1 MAETTAVSGG
11 PDPAADSGP
20 WDAVPPPPRLPAED
34 HPPGP
39 AALYEPPPA
48 PPAAPAP
55 VPAPVP
61 APAPVTASVSGAAQ
75 PVGQAPAP
83 PPARPA
89 APPVPPT
96 GWTLTGLPAA
106 GVLSSATPPP
116 FPVQSAAPVAAAVG
130 AGGVAAAGGT
140 GGLGAAPRGR
150 ILVIEGG
157 YGTSGRRTWGR
168 GGPTQAP
175 VLSAMLAAV
184 SPQVLLAAD
193 AVDAVH
199 LPGAG
204 DPHTVLAH
212 LRAAS
217 RHPGPLL
224 IHLGG
229 HVVADKR
236 GGQLQLTL
244 RDAKQDGLPWAAIA
258 AELSHRP
265 AEWQTLVIADLSA
278 DQNAWPYL
286 QGTVSPLSEGIP
298 LWAVVS
304 PDPEQIGTFTRALIE
319 ALHGGRPGAGEV
331 LAPEQLRQQVYS
343 VLRPDVVIL
352 ATHAPDRPFFRNTAR
367 RGDGLPAEVPP
378 VPASLASS
386 VPVSSVSSVQAAGA
400 VPSDMSSP
408 PAPPLPRP
416 GEPRDA
422 VPEWP
427 VPAPATVPAPPAG
440 APVAAGG
447 PVSLVKPGVPPT
459 PPRPTRPVSLLKA
472 GGTVAAPGVTLLKP
486 VPADAVPE
494 DSTPTAGV
502 TLLKSR
508 PEPADEAVAEPEFPQ
523 EEAVVASEA
532 AEEPEAEAEAEAET
546 AYEFEPEPEPEPEV
560 EVEPEPEPE
569 PEVEVEVE
577 AASEAAE
584 EPGTAEEPGEAV
596 PVEPAPTD
604 EAPVE
609 EEPVDVVPAEEAAAD
624 ELPADA
630 APQDEV
636 PTDEVPVDA
645 TTDAPSADEAPAPA
659 PDDTPVEATAEA
671 TAEAPA
677 DEDGAA
683 GPPRAD
689 YREVI
694 GRIVRSADAGDHAAA
709 TDLAFALELE
719 AIAEHGAVS
728 EPVLQVRQ
736 VRAHVCRLAGR
747 TAEAADIYREVALT
761 LLRSQGPDH
770 PETQRAATNAEACWR
785 AITDRAEAIRIAPE
799 IIELRAYLP
808 GADGR
813 KLRAAERYLAQLA
826 ATG

>member
-11 PDPAADSGP
+11 PEPSADSGP
-20 WDAVPPPPRLPAED
+20 WDAVPPQPAGRPEE

-48 PPAAPAP
+48 PPLPPAAFTAP
-55 VPAPVP
+55 VP
-61 APAPVTASVSGAAQ
+61 
-75 PVGQAPAP
+75 PAP
-83 PPARPA
+83 PVA
-89 APPVPPT
+89 PT

-106 GVLSSATPPP
+106 GAQPQ
-116 FPVQSAAPVAAAVG
+116 VQPQAPAPSAAAVP
-130 AGGVAAAGGT
+130 AAPAAPSAP

-157 YGTSGRRTWGR
+157 YGNSGRRTWGR
-168 GGPTQAP
+168 GGPAQAP

-199 LPGAG
+199 LPGAS

-224 IHLGG
+224 VHLGG

-244 RDAKQDGLPWAAIA
+244 RDARQDGLPWQAIA

-286 QGTVSPLSEGIP
+286 QGTVSPLTEGIP

-352 ATHAPDRPFFRNTAR
+352 ATHTPDRPVFRNTAR
-367 RGDGLPAEVPP
+367 RGEAPVADVVLPLPEALP
-378 VPASLASS
+378 VAD
-386 VPVSSVSSVQAAGA
+386 A
-400 VPSDMSSP
+400 VPSELP
-408 PAPPLPRP
+408 LPLPAVAPLPLPLPRQA
-416 GEPRDA
+416 EPQDA
-422 VPEWP
+422 V
-427 VPAPATVPAPPAG
+427 AG
-440 APVAAGG
+440 RAPVAPAPLPVTPVGG

-459 PPRPTRPVSLLKA
+459 PPRPSRPVSLRKA
-472 GGTVAAPGVTLLKP
+472 GEQ
-486 VPADAVPE
+486 PADTASGVSLHKPAGAAVTATATAAADAASSAE
-494 DSTPTAGV
+494 EASAAGV
-502 TLLKSR
+502 TLRKAR
-508 PEPADEAVAEPEFPQ
+508 PEDAEP
-523 EEAVVASEA
+523 
-532 AEEPEAEAEAEAET
+532 
-546 AYEFEPEPEPEPEV
+546 
-560 EVEPEPEPE
+560 
-569 PEVEVEVE
+569 VE
-577 AASEAAE
+577 AAGTAVGATGVGEPTEPTETVEPVE
-584 EPGTAEEPGEAV
+584 EPRDAVPDESGPTAEAPQDAV
-596 PVEPAPTD
+596 PTDAVPADVAPTDVEPAA
-604 EAPVE
+604 E
-609 EEPVDVVPAEEAAAD
+609 VPAA
-624 ELPADA
+624 
-630 APQDEV
+630 EV
-636 PTDEVPVDA
+636 PTDAVPA
-645 TTDAPSADEAPAPA
+645 
-659 PDDTPVEATAEA
+659 
-671 TAEAPA
+671 AEAPA
-677 DEDGAA
+677 DQPPAPAEAPAA
-683 GPPRAD
+683 NAPRED

-747 TAEAADIYREVALT
+747 TAEAAGIYREVALT
-761 LLRSQGPDH
+761 LLRSQGADH
-770 PETQRAATNAEACWR
+770 QETQRAATNAEACWR
-785 AITDRAEAIRIAPE
+785 SIADRAEAIRIAPE
-799 IIELRAYLP
+799 IIELRAFLP
-808 GADGR
+808 GPDNR

-826 ATG
+826 AAAPVVADQG

>member
-11 PDPAADSGP
+11 PEPAADSGP
-20 WDAVPPPPRLPAED
+20 WDAVPPQPAHRPAEE

-48 PPAAPAP
+48 PPAPP
-55 VPAPVP
+55 VPPVSAPL
-61 APAPVTASVSGAAQ
+61 TS
-75 PVGQAPAP
+75 
-83 PPARPA
+83 
-89 APPVPPT
+89 APPVAPT

-106 GVLSSATPPP
+106 GAGPQAPASAPQPAA
-116 FPVQSAAPVAAAVG
+116 FPGAPAP
-130 AGGVAAAGGT
+130 AGP
-140 GGLGAAPRGR
+140 GGLGTAPRGR

-157 YGTSGRRTWGR
+157 YGNSGRRTWGR
-168 GGPTQAP
+168 GGPAQAP

-224 IHLGG
+224 VHLGG

-244 RDAKQDGLPWAAIA
+244 RDAKQDGLPWQAVA

-343 VLRPDVVIL
+343 VLRPDVIIL
-352 ATHAPDRPFFRNTAR
+352 ATHVPDRPVFRNTAR
-367 RGDGLPAEVPP
+367 RGEAPMAEVPLP
-378 VPASLASS
+378 VADRL
-386 VPVSSVSSVQAAGA
+386 PVTDALPVR
-400 VPSDMSSP
+400 DTP
-408 PAPPLPRP
+408 PVTDAQPVWEERPVAEADVNVLPPLPSRT
-416 GEPRDA
+416 EPQDA
-422 VPEWP
+422 VVERARAAAAPLP
-427 VPAPATVPAPPAG
+427 VT
-440 APVAAGG
+440 PVGG
-447 PVSLVKPGVPPT
+447 PVNLVKPGVPPT
-459 PPRPTRPVSLLKA
+459 PPRPSRPVSLLKA
-472 GGTVAAPGVTLLKP
+472 GEQPAEAAANVSLDKPGS
-486 VPADAVPE
+486 ADAVP
-494 DSTPTAGV
+494 STAETVPPAGV
-502 TLLKSR
+502 TLRK
-508 PEPADEAVAEPEFPQ
+508 AQ
-523 EEAVVASEA
+523 
-532 AEEPEAEAEAEAET
+532 
-546 AYEFEPEPEPEPEV
+546 PEPELEPES
-560 EVEPEPEPE
+560 ELEPAGDASEDAAGTA
-569 PEVEVEVE
+569 VVVE
-577 AASEAAE
+577 AEGAATETATETVAE
-584 EPGTAEEPGEAV
+584 EVAEVPRDAV
-596 PVEPAPTD
+596 
-604 EAPVE
+604 
-609 EEPVDVVPAEEAAAD
+609 
-624 ELPADA
+624 PADA
-630 APQDEV
+630 APLEAAV
-636 PTDEVPVDA
+636 
-645 TTDAPSADEAPAPA
+645 APRE
-659 PDDTPVEATAEA
+659 
-671 TAEAPA
+671 
-677 DEDGAA
+677 
-683 GPPRAD
+683 D

-747 TAEAADIYREVALT
+747 PAEAADIYREVALT
-761 LLRSQGPDH
+761 LLRSQGADH
-770 PETQRAATNAEACWR
+770 PETQQAATNAEACWR
-785 AITDRAEAIRIAPE
+785 SIADRAEAVRIAPE
-799 IIELRAYLP
+799 IIELRAFLP
-808 GADGR
+808 GRDNR
-813 KLRAAERYLAQLA
+813 KLRAAERYLAQLVA
-826 ATG
+826 AAPAVADQA

>member
-11 PDPAADSGP
+11 PEPTADSGP
-20 WDAVPPPPRLPAED
+20 WDAVPPPPARQPAEE

-39 AALYEPPPA
+39 AALYEPPPV
-48 PPAAPAP
+48 PP
-55 VPAPVP
+55 
-61 APAPVTASVSGAAQ
+61 
-75 PVGQAPAP
+75 
-83 PPARPA
+83 

-106 GVLSSATPPP
+106 GAAVPGAAAATAGPAPASP
-116 FPVQSAAPVAAAVG
+116 APVS
-130 AGGVAAAGGT
+130 AGSTPTGP

-157 YGTSGRRTWGR
+157 YGNSGRRTWGR
-168 GGPTQAP
+168 GGAAQAP

-224 IHLGG
+224 VHLGG

-244 RDAKQDGLPWAAIA
+244 RDAKQDGLPWQAVA

-352 ATHAPDRPFFRNTAR
+352 ATHAPDRPVFRNTAR
-367 RGDGLPAEVPP
+367 RGEAPVADVLLPLPDAPP
-378 VPASLASS
+378 VADLPPVADAVPSLPRRAAPQDAVVERAAAAAVEAGAAASVEAAAPVPTTPVGGPASLI
-386 VPVSSVSSVQAAGA
+386 
-400 VPSDMSSP
+400 
-408 PAPPLPRP
+408 
-416 GEPRDA
+416 
-422 VPEWP
+422 
-427 VPAPATVPAPPAG
+427 
-440 APVAAGG
+440 
-447 PVSLVKPGVPPT
+447 KPGVPPT
-459 PPRPTRPVSLLKA
+459 PPRASRPVSLLKA
-472 GGTVAAPGVTLLKP
+472 GEQPAEAEPNVRLSKGG
-486 VPADAVPE
+486 PADAVPSVAE
-494 DSTPTAGV
+494 AEPAAGV
-502 TLLKSR
+502 TLRKAQ
-508 PEPADEAVAEPEFPQ
+508 PETSDTDVLEEDAEDAVGGATEDAAVAEEPQDEVPVDEVPQDAVPEDE
-523 EEAVVASEA
+523 EEA
-532 AEEPEAEAEAEAET
+532 PQ
-546 AYEFEPEPEPEPEV
+546 
-560 EVEPEPEPE
+560 
-569 PEVEVEVE
+569 
-577 AASEAAE
+577 
-584 EPGTAEEPGEAV
+584 
-596 PVEPAPTD
+596 
-604 EAPVE
+604 
-609 EEPVDVVPAEEAAAD
+609 DVVPAD
-624 ELPADA
+624 EV
-630 APQDEV
+630 PQDEV
-636 PTDEVPVDA
+636 PTDAVAAEDAVPS
-645 TTDAPSADEAPAPA
+645 DAPPPPPAPA
-659 PDDTPVEATAEA
+659 AV
-671 TAEAPA
+671 APR
-677 DEDGAA
+677 E
-683 GPPRAD
+683 D

-761 LLRSQGPDH
+761 LLRSQGADH

-785 AITDRAEAIRIAPE
+785 SIADRAEALRIAPE
-799 IIELRAYLP
+799 IIELRAFLP
-808 GADGR
+808 GPDNR

-826 ATG
+826 ATPAAADRA

>member
-11 PDPAADSGP
+11 PEPAADSGP
-20 WDAVPPPPRLPAED
+20 WDAVPPPPVRRPAEE

-48 PPAAPAP
+48 PPAPP
-55 VPAPVP
+55 VVPP
-61 APAPVTASVSGAAQ
+61 APAGSGPAPAASVPGASL
-75 PVGQAPAP
+75 PPAP
-83 PPARPA
+83 PPGASLPPAPPA
-89 APPVPPT
+89 APT

-106 GVLSSATPPP
+106 G
-116 FPVQSAAPVAAAVG
+116 APSHAAA
-130 AGGVAAAGGT
+130 AAAQAQAPGSGPAT
-140 GGLGAAPRGR
+140 GPGGLGASPRGR

-157 YGTSGRRTWGR
+157 YGNSGRRTWGR
-168 GGPTQAP
+168 GGPAQAP

-199 LPGAG
+199 LPGAS

-224 IHLGG
+224 VHLGG

-244 RDAKQDGLPWAAIA
+244 RDAKQDGLPWQAIA

-319 ALHGGRPGAGEV
+319 ALHGGRPGAGDV

-352 ATHAPDRPFFRNTAR
+352 ATHSPDRPVFRNTAR
-367 RGDGLPAEVPP
+367 RGEAQPVDALLPVADALPLADAA
-378 VPASLASS
+378 PAA
-386 VPVSSVSSVQAAGA
+386 
-400 VPSDMSSP
+400 
-408 PAPPLPRP
+408 
-416 GEPRDA
+416 
-422 VPEWP
+422 
-427 VPAPATVPAPPAG
+427 PAPATVPPLPRQAG
-440 APVAAGG
+440 PRDAVAAVERASAAAAVPETAAASAVASVVAEVSVPTTPVGG
-447 PVSLVKPGVPPT
+447 PVSLIKPGVPPT
-459 PPRPTRPVSLLKA
+459 PPRPSRPVSLKKA
-472 GGTVAAPGVTLLKP
+472 GEEPVEAPSSVSLRKVLPAAAVAEPADAAPSAGVTLRKARP
-486 VPADAVPE
+486 EAPEAGSAAAEVPAAPVDEDGSVAEAVEDGVVDVTEQVDEVVDETTDEAAEESRDEVPADAP
-494 DSTPTAGV
+494 PTAEV
-502 TLLKSR
+502 PQDRVPS
-508 PEPADEAVAEPEFPQ
+508 DAV
-523 EEAVVASEA
+523 
-532 AEEPEAEAEAEAET
+532 
-546 AYEFEPEPEPEPEV
+546 
-560 EVEPEPEPE
+560 
-569 PEVEVEVE
+569 
-577 AASEAAE
+577 
-584 EPGTAEEPGEAV
+584 
-596 PVEPAPTD
+596 
-604 EAPVE
+604 
-609 EEPVDVVPAEEAAAD
+609 PVDVVPVD
-624 ELPADA
+624 EP
-630 APQDEV
+630 
-636 PTDEVPVDA
+636 
-645 TTDAPSADEAPAPA
+645 PAP
-659 PDDTPVEATAEA
+659 
-671 TAEAPA
+671 AEAPA
-677 DEDGAA
+677 AA
-683 GPPRAD
+683 AAPAAPQADTPAPQAPRAD

-728 EPVLQVRQ
+728 ETVLQVRQ

-747 TAEAADIYREVALT
+747 PVDAAEIYREVAMT
-761 LLRSQGPDH
+761 LLRSQGADH

-785 AITDRAEAIRIAPE
+785 SITDRAEAIRIAPE
-799 IIELRAYLP
+799 IIELRAFLP
-808 GADGR
+808 GPDNR
-813 KLRAAERYLAQLA
+813 KLRAAERYLTQLA
-826 ATG
+826 ATPAPADQA